1 MSRGFNG
8 ALMRAF
14 GARDHR
20 AKVTGV
26 QYITPHCRRVWFVSG
41 TLFEEAEDFPT
52 AFVRGWFPDGEG
64 KEFQR
69 GYTFV
74 DADPETGEFSIDFVL
89 HEPAGPAS
97 TWAATVEPGAEI
109 SFMWMSA
116 MPFEVPT
123 VGRPDGYLL
132 IGDSASL
139 PAIRTVVSVIP
150 DDLPIELYL
159 EEHDRLDHR
168 LPLPEHPRL
177 RVHWV
182 PRLDATSVASALEN
196 RDWSNWYLWV
206 CPESGTLKEVRKR
219 AKEFG
224 FPKSET
230 HAQAYWAH
238 GKAMG
243 KERDPEAQAQAD
255 TEADTGDAA
264 RTAAT
269 EPEQVAPA
277 TASAAGRSAPATE
290 PATPSAV
297 QGEWNAAGAGRLI
310 APLKGKLIVAGLA
323 QAILV
328 LLQLAPFV
336 LLVEFARRVLRD
348 APTSELWNL
357 GFWALGLLGAGLLL
371 EFALQLWLH
380 LVDAR
385 FSHDLRHRLLGKMAR
400 MPLGWFTARNSGVIK
415 SQIQDNTLALHYLV
429 THAVVDAVAAV
440 VTPIAVLIYLFTVDW
455 GIALCMFIPV
465 LTYVVVMW
473 RMMAQSGPKIPQ
485 AQKWAEHMNGEAAA
499 YLEAQPVIRVFGGV
513 MASSFRRNLDDY
525 IGFLGNWQRPFI
537 KAKTVMDLVTRPTT
551 FLWLICFTGTLFVI
565 WGWAEP
571 VDLLPFLF
579 LGTTFGARL
588 LGIGYGLAA
597 LRSGTIAAR
606 DIQATLEEPELA
618 ALEAEP
624 TAVTGTPVV
633 RSPEVVFDR
642 VTFGYRKD
650 APVLHDI
657 SLHLA
662 PGTVTALVGP
672 SGSGK
677 STLAALLARFYDV
690 GGGSITIGGRDI
702 RTMAGDEL
710 YRHLGF
716 VLQSTQLVAGTV
728 AENIAL
734 AVPEASRERVEAAA
748 RAANIH
754 DRIERMPQGYDTFL
768 GADAALSGGER
779 QRLTIARALLADAPI
794 LVLDEATA
802 FADPESEYLVQ
813 QSLSTLAADRTV
825 LVIAH
830 RLHTVVDADRIVV
843 LDDGR
848 IVETGTHAQLFEARG
863 RYRALWDSLEGNSAG
878 NPADTAAPDNGADLS
893 MGAQR

>member
-14 GARDHR
+14 GARDHV

-26 QYITPHCRRVWFVSG
+26 QDITAHCKRVWFVSD
-41 TLFEEAEDFPT
+41 TLFEEAEAFPT

-69 GYTFV
+69 AYTFV
-74 DADPETGEFSIDFVL
+74 DADPENGQFSVDFVL

-97 TWAATVEPGAEI
+97 AWAKTVEPGAEI
-109 SFMWMSA
+109 SVMWMSA

-123 VGRPDGYLL
+123 VGRPEGYLM

-139 PAIRTVVSVIP
+139 PAIRTVIDVIP

-159 EEHDRLDHR
+159 EEHDPLDHD

-177 RVHWV
+177 RTHWV
-182 PRLDATSVASALEN
+182 PRADSASVAAALEN
-196 RDWSNWYLWV
+196 RDWSDWYLWV

-224 FPKSET
+224 FPKSQT
-230 HAQAYWAH
+230 HAQAYWVH

-243 KERDPEAQAQAD
+243 KERDPEAEAVAQA
-255 TEADTGDAA
+255 AA
-264 RTAAT
+264 
-269 EPEQVAPA
+269 EPVPEQPEEPQPA
-277 TASAAGRSAPATE
+277 QAAE
-290 PATPSAV
+290 PAAV
-297 QGEWNAAGAGRLI
+297 QGAWSAAGAGRLI
-310 APLKGKLIVAGLA
+310 APLKGKLILAGLA
-323 QAILV
+323 QLIVV
-328 LLQLAPFV
+328 LLQLSPYV
-336 LLVEFARRVLRD
+336 VLVEFSRRILRG
-348 APTSELWNL
+348 APSSELWNL
-357 GFWALGLLGAGLLL
+357 GYWALGLIGAGLLL
-371 EFALQLWLH
+371 EFVLMLWLH
-380 LVDAR
+380 LADAR
-385 FSHDLRHRLLGKMAR
+385 FSRDLRHRLIGKMSR
-400 MPLGWFTARNSGVIK
+400 MPLGWFTSRNSGTIK

-440 VTPIAVLIYLFTVDW
+440 VSPIVVLVYLFTVDW

-473 RMMAQSGPKIPQ
+473 RMMVQSGPKIPQ

-499 YLEAQPVIRVFGGV
+499 YLEAQPVIRVFGGA
-513 MASSFRRNLDDY
+513 MASSFRRNLDGY
-525 IGFLGNWQRPFI
+525 IAFLDNWQRPFI
-537 KAKTVMDLVTRPTT
+537 KAKTMMDLVTRPTT
-551 FLWLICFTGTLFVI
+551 FLWLICCAGTLFVI
-565 WGWAEP
+565 WGWARP

-588 LGIGYGLAA
+588 LGIGYGLSG
-597 LRSGTIAAR
+597 LRAGTVAAR

-618 ALEAEP
+618 VLDNQ
-624 TAVTGTPVV
+624 TGADERDVI
-633 RSPEVVFDR
+633 FDH

-650 APVLHDI
+650 VPVLHDV
-657 SLHLA
+657 SLRLT

-690 GGGSITIGGRDI
+690 GGGAIRIGGRDL
-702 RTMAGDEL
+702 RSMTGDEL
-710 YRHLGF
+710 YRQLGF
-716 VLQSTQLVAGTV
+716 VLQSTQLVVGTV

-734 AVPEASRERVEAAA
+734 AVPGASRERIEAAA

-754 DRIERMPQGYDTFL
+754 DRIERMPDGYDTLL
-768 GADAALSGGER
+768 GPDAALSGGER

-813 QSLSTLAADRTV
+813 QSLSRLAADRTV

-830 RLHTVVDADRIVV
+830 RLHTVIDADQIVV
-843 LDDGR
+843 LDGGR
-848 IVETGTHAQLFEARG
+848 IVETGTHTKLFDAGG
-863 RYRALWDSLEGNSAG
+863 RYRALWDSPAG
-878 NPADTAAPDNGADLS
+878 DAAAGTTDLTTGAL
-893 MGAQR
+893 R